1 MSDPTPLVALR
12 GIHKRF
18 GDVVANEDVTLD
30 VLPGEVHAILGEN
43 GAGKTTLMRILY
55 GLSTAD
61 RGTIE
66 VHGRPVSIGSPKDAL
81 RHGIG
86 MVTQHFALV
95 GPMTVID
102 NVLLTSSGLGPLDR
116 RAARE
121 RVLEVVDHLG
131 VSINPDAV
139 VEELSVGEQQ
149 RVEII
154 KALYQGAKVLIL
166 DEPTAV
172 LVPQESQALL
182 DAVRRLTAE
191 GLGVVFISHKLH
203 EVAAISQRVSVLRHG
218 RIVSTMP
225 TAGASPAELAE
236 LMVGRSVAAVLRE
249 ERRVTTTVTA
259 DDAPPLLK
267 VESLSLAGESG
278 AKPLLHDIAL
288 TVRSGEILALA
299 GVSGNGQRELADVLS
314 GVRRPT
320 TGSVT
325 LDGTDITHATPRG
338 LLEAGLGRIPEDR
351 HGSVIP
357 DLSVAE
363 NLVIEELDRF
373 RRGPFLDHAGIRR
386 HAEGLI
392 ERFAI
397 KAAPQDRI
405 GGLSGGNMQKV
416 LLARVLAREPKA
428 IVVAQPTR
436 GLDVGAGEY
445 VHQQLLERRADG
457 AAILLMSEDL
467 DEVHA
472 LADRIA
478 VIFEGE
484 IMGVVDAE
492 QTSRADLGLM
502 MAGMRASDLPSPD
515 RQAPAHPSRGASE
528 PVPGEGS
535 TP

>member
-1 MSDPTPLVALR
+1 MQVGMPGGPASDAAAPVPLVALS
-12 GIHKRF
+12 GIGKRF
-18 GDVVANEDVTLD
+18 GDVVANDDVHFD
-30 VLPGEVHAILGEN
+30 VRPGEVHAILGEN

-61 RGTIE
+61 SGTIE
-66 VHGRPVSIGSPKDAL
+66 VNGTTVRIGSPKDAL

-95 GPMTVID
+95 GPMSVTD

-116 RAARE
+116 ATARR
-121 RVLEVVDHLG
+121 RVLDLVDQLG
-131 VSINPDAV
+131 VGIDPDAI
-139 VEELSVGEQQ
+139 VEDLSVGEQQ

-325 LDGTDITHATPRG
+325 LDGADITHATPRG
-338 LLEAGLGRIPEDR
+338 LLEAGAAPSSTMP
-351 HGSVIP
+351 GSV
-357 DLSVAE
+357 AT
-363 NLVIEELDRF
+363 
-373 RRGPFLDHAGIRR
+373 RRSSSSASRSRR
-386 HAEGLI
+386 HLRTGSAASPAETCRRSCLLESWRASRRPSSSPSPPAASTWARANTSI
-392 ERFAI
+392 SNSSS
-397 KAAPQDRI
+397 AAPT
-405 GGLSGGNMQKV
+405 V
-416 LLARVLAREPKA
+416 
-428 IVVAQPTR
+428 QP
-436 GLDVGAGEY
+436 
-445 VHQQLLERRADG
+445 
-457 AAILLMSEDL
+457 SC
-467 DEVHA
+467 
-472 LADRIA
+472 
-478 VIFEGE
+478 
-484 IMGVVDAE
+484 
-492 QTSRADLGLM
+492 S
-502 MAGMRASDLPSPD
+502 
-515 RQAPAHPSRGASE
+515 
-528 PVPGEGS
+528 
-535 TP
+535 